1 MKTRIAIAAI
11 LASLSFSTSAE
22 VLTFDNG
29 DIVYTIYEPVS
40 YHRDADGSL
49 QVQAYTSLR
58 IIRFSAHTHER
69 VAVTGCDKSGGFAQ
83 TIDENGRRTGSR
95 DPWSW
100 SGKEWGDVTVKA
112 ICTIALKSAASSKA
126 GK

>member
-58 IIRFSAHTHER
+58 IIRFSAHIRHEL
-69 VAVTGCDKSGGFAQ
+69 VP
-83 TIDENGRRTGSR
+83 RTSS
-95 DPWSW
+95 PTCS
-100 SGKEWGDVTVKA
+100 
-112 ICTIALKSAASSKA
+112 SAPL
-126 GK
+126 